1 MDGFL
6 EVKKRCRA
14 KERLEADDVRM
25 EPGGGVKA
33 R

>member
-1 MDGFL
+1 MGL
-6 EVKKRCRA
+6 LSRSKKLPS

-33 R
+33 I